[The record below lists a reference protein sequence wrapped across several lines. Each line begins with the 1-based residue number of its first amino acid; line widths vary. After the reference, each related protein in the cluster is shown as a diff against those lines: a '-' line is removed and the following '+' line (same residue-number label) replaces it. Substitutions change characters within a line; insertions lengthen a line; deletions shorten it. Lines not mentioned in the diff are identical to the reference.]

1 MCNEGTADDQPAFP
15 DLIFVCYATGR
26 MSADLGGAIAQSSPS
41 SGLDPLR
48 RGFLYL
54 QSIQGA
60 HGGWTGD
67 YDGPLF
73 LLPGY
78 IFIHYVIGRPLSE
91 ADHSGFISTLRR
103 VQTSDGSFGLHA
115 DGKGYLFT
123 TVLNYVALRLMGV
136 PSDDPVALRARVWI
150 HAHGSASAVP
160 SWGKYWLSVL
170 NLYSWEG
177 CHPVPPELW
186 LLPRALPIHPSRFWC
201 HSRVVVLAV
210 SYLYGRRFQTPL
222 DPLLTALRSE
232 LFSAPFDSIDWPA
245 MRDRVCPEDRYFKPS
260 QLLRAVNYVLG
271 QIEKCMPSSLRARAL
286 DVVLNHIKHEQLTT
300 NFLDIG
306 PVNKVFDTI
315 AVWAAEPDSEHTRS
329 AIDALPQYIFD
340 CARGRTMQAYNSS
353 ELWDTGFVALALAE
367 SGLTEQFATM
377 AQRAFQYIDDNQILD
392 DVDQRERYFRDPS
405 KGGWPF
411 SNRAHGWPIVDCTA
425 LGLLAALA
433 LAPNV
438 RVPIGIARLLDAV
451 DLLLFWQNEDGGWG
465 TYERQRVGAWL
476 ETLNASEIF
485 GDIMVDVSQVELT
498 SSAIQGL
505 AAARSRL
512 GDRFELMRARKVDLS
527 IWRGEKF
534 LRALQRSDGSWE
546 GNWGICFT
554 YGTWFGIWGLLDAGA
569 KANDPAIE
577 RAAEFLRSKQCSDGG
592 WGESHE
598 SCIRRKYVQHPQG
611 GQVVMTAWALL
622 ALVKASPERHRKA
635 IERGVRFL
643 TERQLPNGDWP
654 QQGMTGVF
662 NRTCMLNYRF
672 YRNYFPLW
680 ALALA
685 EKSGITRLHS

>member
-1 MCNEGTADDQPAFP
+1 MSSSAGVA
-15 DLIFVCYATGR
+15 R
-26 MSADLGGAIAQSSPS
+26 MPSAVLES
-41 SGLDPLR
+41 LR
-48 RGFLYL
+48 RGFRYL
-54 QSIQGA
+54 QGIQGA

-78 IFIHYVIGRPLSE
+78 IFVHRIVGRPLSE
-91 ADHSGFISTLRR
+91 ADRNGFIATLRHA
-103 VQTSDGSFGLHA
+103 QTSEGSFGLHI
-115 DGKGYLFT
+115 DGKGYLFA

-136 PSDDPVALRARVWI
+136 AADDPDILRARAWI
-150 HAHGSASAVP
+150 HANGGASAIP
-160 SWGKYWLSVL
+160 TWGKYWLSVL

-201 HSRVVVLAV
+201 HCRVVVLAV
-210 SYLYGRRFQTPL
+210 CYLYGRRFQAPL
-222 DPLLTALRSE
+222 DPVLISLRGE
-232 LFSAPFDSIDWPA
+232 LFLEPFDSIDWPA
-245 MRDRVCPEDRYFKPS
+245 MRDRVCPGDRYFQPS
-260 QLLRAVNYVLG
+260 RLLRVLNYILG
-271 QIEKCMPSSLRARAL
+271 IVERWIPASLRAKAL
-286 DVVLNHIKHEQLTT
+286 DFVLDHIKHEQLTT
-300 NFLDIG
+300 NFIDIG
-306 PVNKVFDTI
+306 PVNKVFDTL
-315 AVWAAEPDSEHTRS
+315 AVWSAEPNSEHTRK
-329 AIDALPQYIFD
+329 ALGALPQYIFD
-340 CARGRTMQAYNSS
+340 CDRGRTMQSYNSS
-353 ELWDTGFVALALAE
+353 ELWDTGFVAVALAD
-367 SGLTEQFATM
+367 SGLGEEFATM
-377 AQRAFQYIDDNQILD
+377 AEGAHRFIDENQVLD

-433 LAPNV
+433 LKPHAKT
-438 RVPIGIARLLDAV
+438 PIGTARLLDAV
-451 DLLLFWQNEDGGWG
+451 DLLLFWQNNDGGWG
-465 TYERQRVGAWL
+465 TYEKQRVGAWL
-476 ETLNASEIF
+476 ETLNASEIY

-505 AAARSRL
+505 AAARSQL
-512 GDRFELMRARKVDLS
+512 AGDFGAERARKVELAIS
-527 IWRGEKF
+527 RGE
-534 LRALQRSDGSWE
+534 RSVRSMQRPDGSWE

-569 KANDPAIE
+569 KADDPAIV
-577 RAAEFLRSKQCSDGG
+577 RAAAFLRSKQCGDGG

-598 SCIRRKYVQHPQG
+598 SCIQREYVQHPDG

-622 ALVKASPERHRKA
+622 ALVKASPELHREA
-635 IERGVRFL
+635 IGRGVRFL
-643 TERQLPNGDWP
+643 MDRQLPNGDWP

-685 EKSGITRLHS
+685 EKHGISASG

>member
-1 MCNEGTADDQPAFP
+1 MAHSGVGSAPAP
-15 DLIFVCYATGR
+15 
-26 MSADLGGAIAQSSPS
+26 SA
-41 SGLDPLR
+41 GLEALR
-48 RGFLYL
+48 RGFGYL
-54 QSIQGA
+54 QGIQGA
-60 HGGWTGD
+60 DGGWTGD

-78 IFIHYVIGRPLSE
+78 IFVHRIVGRPLSE
-91 ADHSGFISTLRR
+91 ADRSGLIATLRR
-103 VQTSDGSFGLHA
+103 AQTSEGSFGLHA

-123 TVLNYVALRLMGV
+123 TVLNYVALRLLGV
-136 PSDDPVALRARVWI
+136 AADDPDVLRAHAWI
-150 HAHGSASAVP
+150 HKNGGASAVP

-201 HSRVVVLAV
+201 HCRVVVLAV
-210 SYLYGRRFQTPL
+210 CYLYGRRFQAPL
-222 DPLLTALRSE
+222 DPLLGSLRGE
-232 LFSAPFDSIDWPA
+232 LFSEPFDSIDWPA
-245 MRDRVCPEDRYFKPS
+245 MRDRVCPGDRYFQPS
-260 QLLRAVNYVLG
+260 RLLRVLNYLLG
-271 QIEKCMPSSLRARAL
+271 AIEPWIPGRLRAKAL
-286 DVVLNHIKHEQLTT
+286 DVVLDHIKHEQLTT
-300 NFLDIG
+300 NFIDIG
-306 PVNKVFDTI
+306 PVNKVFDTL
-315 AVWAAEPDSEHTRS
+315 AVWSAEPHSEHTKK
-329 AIDALPQYIFD
+329 ALDALPQYIFD
-340 CARGRTMQAYNSS
+340 CDRGRTMQAYNSS
-353 ELWDTGFVALALAE
+353 ELWDTGFVALALVD
-367 SGLTEQFATM
+367 SGLTEQFTAM
-377 AQRAFQYIDDNQILD
+377 AQETYRFIDENQILD

-433 LAPNV
+433 LAPYA
-438 RVPIGIARLLDAV
+438 RVPIETARLLDAV
-451 DLLLFWQNEDGGWG
+451 DLLLFWQNDDGGWG
-465 TYERQRVGAWL
+465 TYEKQRVGAWL
-476 ETLNASEIF
+476 ETLNASEIY

-505 AAARSRL
+505 VAARSRL
-512 GDRFELMRARKVDLS
+512 AERFEPVRARNVDLAIAS
-527 IWRGEKF
+527 GERF
-534 LRALQRSDGSWE
+534 VRSLQRPDGSWE

-569 KANDPAIE
+569 QADDPAIV
-577 RAAEFLRSKQCSDGG
+577 RAAEFLRGKQCADGG

-598 SCIRRKYVQHPQG
+598 SCIRREYVQHPEG

-622 ALVKASPERHRKA
+622 ALVKASPELHREA
-635 IERGVRFL
+635 IARGVRFL
-643 TERQLPNGDWP
+643 IQRQLPDGDWP

-685 EKSGITRLHS
+685 GKHGIA